1 MLMDKRA
8 MFADKLA
15 VPATA
20 ATAIFGD
27 YYDLTAGMG
36 FNYQNGAVVA
46 ASGNITD
53 QPGNDEDLYLVGI
66 VTTVFA
72 VGTSL
77 QFKLVS
83 ATANDLTTG
92 QVVHVD
98 TGTMLAATLVAGYQ
112 FFGVQLP
119 RGVYQR
125 YLGIIATSVGA
136 GATGNVSIFLT
147 TEPRVWFATADA
159 II

>member
-8 MFADKLA
+8 TFADNIA

-20 ATAIFGD
+20 TTAIFGD
-27 YYDLTAGMG
+27 YYDLTAGVG

-46 ASGNITD
+46 TGNNLTD

-66 VTTVFA
+66 VTTA
-72 VGTSL
+72 VAVLTSL

-83 ATANDLTTG
+83 ATATDLTTG
-92 QVVHVD
+92 QIVHAD
-98 TGTMLAATLVAGYQ
+98 TGTIAQATLIAGYQ

-119 RGVYQR
+119 RGVYNR
-125 YLGIIATSVGA
+125 YLGIISTTVGA
-136 GATGNVSIFLT
+136 GGTGKVSIFLT
-147 TEPRVWFATADA
+147 SEPRVWFATADA
-159 II
+159 IV